1 MRIQDKDFVHVK
13 PASDEEA
20 EAAVLREILLDFA
33 AMVFA
38 LVIFV
43 VSFSWVAGW

>member
-1 MRIQDKDFVHVK
+1 MRIQDKDFVRVD
-13 PASDEEA
+13 PVTDDEA
-20 EAAVLREILLDFA
+20 EALREILLDFA

-43 VSFSWVAGW
+43 VSFSWVASW